1 MRTLPHSGL
10 PCSASDSAL
19 PSCIESRH
27 HSSAPAA
34 RICAGYGYRAPVLCW
49 LSAVLVATHSL
60 LAVVFDSIIL
70 GIAFA
75 RISHPK
81 NRGRTILVSNCAVMS
96 RRDGVLKFMFRLAD
110 IQRSTVVSPRIS
122 AFLYTWGEGFTTAEG
137 ERLPVKMQELQI
149 RVWWV
154 GLDAGG
160 WRALPQVLQGMIY

>member
-1 MRTLPHSGL
+1 M
-10 PCSASDSAL
+10 
-19 PSCIESRH
+19 
-27 HSSAPAA
+27 
-34 RICAGYGYRAPVLCW
+34 
-49 LSAVLVATHSL
+49 LVATHSL